1 MINPPKLRVE
11 IADREFEGGQHSRTR
26 CGAGAQEDG
35 RTMTD
40 TMDAAILLEQQLL
53 AGDSVHDCKVIRRQA
68 VGESGQEN
76 DPERMVA
83 YVVPASSVRPDSI
96 DEWVASLRKEWPFGR
111 EPILHAPWDLIAVS
125 RLPLTGDGRIDEA
138 ALTCLPLLDEEL
150 TRRWEERLKGQAG
163 IQDAML
169 SVDLEKE
176 QLPSIH
182 YSQLFSEQQGPTD
195 GEKATP
201 AVKQP
206 ENQQK
211 NSLSSSSGEPSRLAI
226 SHGGEIE
233 KADQLPRLL
242 GETLQRAAGEHP
254 DHGLRTII
262 DGGEQFLSYS
272 ELLARADRLLGGLRQ
287 AGLRPGD
294 KVIFQFMH
302 NLDFLSAF
310 WACVLGGFVP
320 APLAPSR
327 EGMNSA
333 AEKLQNAWKILD
345 ARMVLTTRELAP
357 RIRALLGVL
366 KLPEAQVEC
375 VEDLVASDASGGW
388 NSGESSDLALV
399 MLTSGS
405 TGVPKAVMLS
415 HRNLIRRSAGSAQM
429 NGFSSDAVTL
439 NWMPLD
445 HVAGIVYFHL
455 RDMFLG
461 CQQIHAATDLVTQD
475 PLIWPEW
482 VDRYQVTTTFA
493 PNFAFGLVNDH
504 SEEIAARART
514 PTGVWDLSRLLY
526 LLNGAEAIV
535 PRTARRFLEILAPYG
550 LPPTA
555 MWPVWGMSE
564 TSSGTIYSE
573 TFRLESSSDDD
584 PFVEVGR
591 PIPGFSMRIVDDKE
605 QPIAEGTTGSL
616 QVKGDQVT
624 TGYYNRPDLNAESF
638 TQDGWFR
645 TGDLGFL
652 LRGRLTI
659 TGREKD
665 VIVINSVNYP
675 CHEIEGLVE
684 EIDGIETSF
693 TAACAV
699 RDSDAKTDRLAIF
712 FHPVAGCETISAE
725 LIRTIRGA
733 VSRRLG
739 VSPDYLLPVEREAIP
754 KTNIGKIQR
763 PQLAKSFA
771 QGEFADVLRR
781 VEVLTGGANTL
792 PDWFFRPV
800 WQRADLRGRRETGPV
815 LIFADSRGLGAY
827 LQQIIV
833 AAGGNCALVFQAS
846 EFAEEDDRLSIDPA
860 NSDHYRHA
868 LEVLN
873 RRGFEPHSIVHLW
886 TYGADP
892 THPEGVEETEVAQ
905 ETGLLSVLRLAQA
918 LNSAEPQRTGGL
930 AVRLT
935 VVSNRLQSVEDG
947 ASTRENQ
954 AQSFEKASLLGL
966 LKTIPQENPILAC
979 CHLDLPL
986 ATHEENAPLILSELS
1001 GRTRDAEVAYRCG
1014 RRWVRR
1020 LERANLAAQPPGRL
1034 PIEKGGLYLLSGG
1047 LGGIGLELAKYLL
1060 KHFQASLVLIGR
1072 TKLDVGDR
1080 QAALDS
1086 LEVLASVA
1094 KGNVLYAAVDVGDS
1108 EGLSEIVERAEERFG
1123 RALAG
1128 VFHLAGAYH
1137 ESTVAEETAAGMRAI
1152 LHPKLKGALAL
1163 HQLIERRPG
1172 ALFVSFSSV
1181 NGFMGGYG
1189 VSAYAAANSLLE
1201 AFSEF
1206 QRGSTHVNAYCV
1218 SFSLWD
1224 DVGMSR
1230 GYVMKDAARGRGF
1243 HAISARQGLSS
1254 LLAVLQRPPGHR
1266 LVGLDG
1272 SNLHVRR
1279 LSRDLSLPA
1288 QSLAAWVSGDSHA
1301 IAELSARQ
1309 SALQMGIQDRFGTPA
1324 FCHLKKAPP
1333 AIINIAGQI
1342 DRNKG
1347 LFLSRTGIQAAG
1359 GNVPPGDDLE
1369 RTIAAI
1375 WREVLRVEQLGVT
1388 DNFFDLGGSSL
1399 AMGQANG
1406 RLQETLRRKISMTET
1421 FQYSTVRTLAAYLS
1435 GSKQTGNPPELG
1447 SSKSRGERRREMV
1460 RGRRRES

>member
-1 MINPPKLRVE
+1 MN
-11 IADREFEGGQHSRTR
+11 AF
-26 CGAGAQEDG
+26 
-35 RTMTD
+35 
-40 TMDAAILLEQQLL
+40 LLEERLL
-53 AGDSVHDCKVIRRQA
+53 SLDTVHDCRVLARRT
-68 VGESGQEN
+68 VGETAQGSES
-76 DPERMVA
+76 ERLVG
-83 YVVPASSVRPDSI
+83 YVVPATAVRPERI
-96 DEWVASLRKEWPFGR
+96 GEWIASLQKHCSEEESSTDSATPC
-111 EPILHAPWDLIAVS
+111 DLVALS
-125 RLPLTGDGRIDEA
+125 RLPLTAEGQIDGD
-138 ALTCLPLLDEEL
+138 LLAIQPVLNEQL
-150 TRRWEERLKGQAG
+150 ARRWEDLFNSLQG
-163 IQDAML
+163 IKDAMVTVEL
-169 SVDLEKE
+169 DH
-176 QLPSIH
+176 QPLPPIH
-182 YSQLFSEQQGPTD
+182 YSELFSDPIEPDNSPSSPPTIS
-195 GEKATP
+195 
-201 AVKQP
+201 QP
-206 ENQQK
+206 EKHIEPPSKSVSAQ
-211 NSLSSSSGEPSRLAI
+211 SLSISRGGAIKEPN
-226 SHGGEIE
+226 E
-233 KADQLPRLL
+233 LPRLL
-242 GETLQRAAGEHP
+242 GETLKHSAERHP
-254 DHGLRTII
+254 DHGVRII
-262 DGGEQFLSYS
+262 LNRS
-272 ELLARADRLLGGLRQ
+272 ELFFSYPELLDRAYRVLGGLQR

-294 KVIFQFMH
+294 RVIFQFIE
-302 NLDFLSAF
+302 NQDFLVTF
-310 WACVLGGFVP
+310 WACILGGIVP
-320 APLAPSR
+320 APLSPSR
-327 EGMNSA
+327 PGMSTA
-333 AEKLQNAWKILD
+333 ASKLGQTWKILD
-345 ARMVLTTRELAP
+345 ASMVLSTRELLP
-357 RIRALLGVL
+357 HIKQLLGSL
-366 KLPEAQVEC
+366 HLPEARVEC
-375 VEDLVASDASGGW
+375 VEDLSQSGA
-388 NSGESSDLALV
+388 GESHLGDAEDLALI

-429 NGFSSDAVTL
+429 NGFSSNAVTL

-455 RDMFLG
+455 RDVFLG

-504 SEEIAARART
+504 SEEIAARARAQ
-514 PTGVWDLSRLLY
+514 TGVWDLSCLHY

-535 PRTARRFLEILAPYG
+535 PRTARRFLEILAPYR

-573 TFRLESSSDDD
+573 TFRLESSSDED

-591 PIPGFSMRIVDDKE
+591 PIPGFSIRIVDDKE

-616 QVKGDQVT
+616 QVQGDQVT
-624 TGYYNRPDLNAESF
+624 AGYYNRPDLNAESF
-638 TQDGWFR
+638 TEDGWFR

-659 TGREKD
+659 TGRDKD

-675 CHEIEGLVE
+675 CHEIEGIVE
-684 EIDGIETSF
+684 EIDEIETSF

-771 QGEFADVLRR
+771 QGDFADVLRR

-800 WQRADLRGRRETGPV
+800 WQRADLRGQRETGPV

-827 LQQIIV
+827 LQQTIV
-833 AAGGNCALVFQAS
+833 AAGGKCVLVFQAS
-846 EFAEEDDRLSIDPA
+846 QFAEEADRLSIDPA
-860 NSDHYRHA
+860 NSDHYRQA
-868 LEVLN
+868 LEVLK
-873 RRGFEPHSIVHLW
+873 RRGFEPQSIVHLW
-886 TYGADP
+886 TYGEDP
-892 THPEGVEETEVAQ
+892 TRTQGVD
-905 ETGLLSVLRLAQA
+905 ETGDTQEMGLMSVLRLAQA
-918 LNSAEPQRTGGL
+918 LNSVEPSRTSGL
-930 AVRLT
+930 AVRLA

-947 ASTRENQ
+947 ASTLESQVQ
-954 AQSFEKASLLGL
+954 AFEKASLLGL
-966 LKTIPQENPILAC
+966 LKTIPQENPTLAC
-979 CHLDLPL
+979 CHLDVPL
-986 ATHEENAPLILSELS
+986 ADNEENGSLILSELS
-1001 GRTRDAEVAYRCG
+1001 GQTRDAEVAYRGG

-1020 LERANLAAQPPGRL
+1020 LERADLAAQPPGPL

-1060 KHFQASLVLIGR
+1060 KHFQASLILVGR
-1072 TKLDVGDR
+1072 TKLDAGDR

-1086 LEVLASVA
+1086 LKVLASVA
-1094 KGNVLYAAVDVGDS
+1094 KGSVQYAAVDVGDS
-1108 EGLSEIVERAEERFG
+1108 EGLSEIVGRAEERLG

-1128 VFHLAGAYH
+1128 VFHLAGLFH
-1137 ESTVAEETAAGMRAI
+1137 ESTVAEETAVGMRAI

-1172 ALFVSFSSV
+1172 ALFVCFSSV

-1206 QRGSTHVNAYCV
+1206 QRDSTDVNAYCV

-1243 HAISARQGLSS
+1243 YAISARQGLSS
-1254 LLAVLQRPPGHR
+1254 LLAVLQRPPGH
-1266 LVGLDG
+1266 LFVGLDG

-1288 QSLAAWVSGDSHA
+1288 QSLAAWVSGDSQR

-1309 SALQMGIQDRFGTPA
+1309 SALPMGVEDRFGTPA

-1333 AIINIAGQI
+1333 AILNIAGEI

-1347 LFLSRTGIQAAG
+1347 LFLTRTGVQEAG

-1406 RLQETLRRKISMTET
+1406 RLQETLKRKISMTET

-1435 GSKQTGNPPELG
+1435 GSKQTGNAPELG
-1447 SSKSRGERRREMV
+1447 NSKSRGERRREMV

>member
-1 MINPPKLRVE
+1 MN
-11 IADREFEGGQHSRTR
+11 AF
-26 CGAGAQEDG
+26 
-35 RTMTD
+35 
-40 TMDAAILLEQQLL
+40 LLEERLL
-53 AGDSVHDCKVIRRQA
+53 SLDTVHDCRVVGRRT
-68 VGESGQEN
+68 VGESAQGSES
-76 DPERMVA
+76 ERLVG
-83 YVVPASSVRPDSI
+83 YVVPATVVRPERIGEWIRSLQKHCSEEESSTDS
-96 DEWVASLRKEWPFGR
+96 ATPC
-111 EPILHAPWDLIAVS
+111 DLVAVS
-125 RLPLTGDGRIDEA
+125 RLPLTAEGQIDGD
-138 ALTCLPLLDEEL
+138 LLAIQPVLNEQL
-150 TRRWEERLKGQAG
+150 ARRWEDGLRSLPG
-163 IQDAML
+163 IKDAMVTVEL
-169 SVDLEKE
+169 DH
-176 QLPSIH
+176 QPLPQIH
-182 YSQLFSEQQGPTD
+182 YSELFFEPIEPDNSPSSPPTIS
-195 GEKATP
+195 
-201 AVKQP
+201 QP
-206 ENQQK
+206 EKRIEPPSKRASAQ
-211 NSLSSSSGEPSRLAI
+211 SLSI
-226 SHGGEIE
+226 SHGGPIKGPDE
-233 KADQLPRLL
+233 LPRLL
-242 GETLQRAAGEHP
+242 GETLKHSAERHP
-254 DHGLRTII
+254 DHGLRII
-262 DGGEQFLSYS
+262 LNRS
-272 ELLARADRLLGGLRQ
+272 ELFFSYPELLDRAHRVLGGLQR
-287 AGLRPGD
+287 AGLGPGD
-294 KVIFQFMH
+294 RVIFQFIE
-302 NLDFLSAF
+302 NQDFLIAF
-310 WACVLGGFVP
+310 WACILGGVVP
-320 APLAPSR
+320 APLSPSR
-327 EGMNSA
+327 PGMSTTA
-333 AEKLQNAWKILD
+333 SKLGHAWKILD
-345 ARMVLTTRELAP
+345 ASMVLCTRELLP
-357 RIRALLGVL
+357 HIKELLGSL
-366 KLPEAQVEC
+366 NLPEARVEC
-375 VEDLVASDASGGW
+375 VEDLSQSDV
-388 NSGESSDLALV
+388 GESHIGDAEDLALI

-429 NGFSSDAVTL
+429 NGFSSNAVTL

-455 RDMFLG
+455 RDVFLG
-461 CQQIHAATDLVTQD
+461 CQQVHAATDLVTQD

-504 SEEIAARART
+504 CEQIAARART
-514 PTGVWDLSRLLY
+514 QTGVWDLSCLRY

-573 TFRLESSSDDD
+573 TFRLESSSDED

-591 PIPGFSMRIVDDKE
+591 PIPGFSIRIVDDKE
-605 QPIAEGTTGSL
+605 QPTVEGTTGSL

-638 TQDGWFR
+638 TEDGWFR

-652 LRGRLTI
+652 SRGRLTI

-675 CHEIEGLVE
+675 CHEIEGIVE
-684 EIDGIETSF
+684 EIDEIETSF

-699 RDSDAKTDRLAIF
+699 RDSEAKTDRLAIF
-712 FHPVAGCETISAE
+712 FHPVSGCEAISPE

-739 VSPDYLLPVEREAIP
+739 VSPDYLLPVDRDAIP

-771 QGEFADVLRR
+771 QGDFREVLRR
-781 VEVLTGGANTL
+781 VEVLMGGTNTL
-792 PDWFFRPV
+792 PDWFFQPV

-827 LQQIIV
+827 LQQTIV
-833 AAGGNCALVFQAS
+833 AAGGKCVLIFQAS
-846 EFAEEDDRLSIDPA
+846 EFAEEADRLSIDPA
-860 NSDHYRHA
+860 NSDHYRRA
-868 LEVLN
+868 LEVLG
-873 RRGFEPHSIVHLW
+873 RRGFEPQSIVHFW
-886 TYGADP
+886 TYGEDP
-892 THPEGVEETEVAQ
+892 TRPEGVKEIEDTQEV
-905 ETGLLSVLRLAQA
+905 GVLSVLRLAQA
-918 LNSAEPQRTGGL
+918 LSSAEPPRRGGL

-935 VVSNRLQSVEDG
+935 VVSNRLQAVEDG
-947 ASTRENQ
+947 ASTRENHAQ
-954 AQSFEKASLLGL
+954 AFEKASLLGL
-966 LKTIPQENPILAC
+966 LKTIPQENPTLAC
-979 CHLDLPL
+979 CHLDVPL
-986 ATHEENAPLILSELS
+986 ADNEENAPLILSELS
-1001 GRTRDAEVAYRCG
+1001 SQTRDAEVAYRGG

-1020 LERANLAAQPPGRL
+1020 LERADLRAQPPGPL

-1060 KHFQASLVLIGR
+1060 KHFQASLILVGR
-1072 TKLDVGDR
+1072 TKLDAGDR
-1080 QAALDS
+1080 QASLNS
-1086 LEVLASVA
+1086 LEVLASVT
-1094 KGNVLYAAVDVGDS
+1094 KGNAFYAAVDVGDS
-1108 EGLSEIVERAEERFG
+1108 QGLSEIVGRAEQRFG

-1128 VFHLAGAYH
+1128 VFHLAGLFH
-1137 ESTVAEETAAGMRAI
+1137 ESTVAEETAVGMRRI

-1230 GYVMKDAARGRGF
+1230 GYVMKDLARERGF
-1243 HAISARQGLSS
+1243 YTISARQGLSS

-1272 SNLHVRR
+1272 SNFDVRR
-1279 LSRDLSLPA
+1279 VSRDLSLPA

-1333 AIINIAGQI
+1333 AMTNSAGQI
-1342 DRNKG
+1342 DRHKG
-1347 LFLSRTGIQAAG
+1347 LLLSPTGVQAAG

-1406 RLQETLRRKISMTET
+1406 RLQEALKRKISMTET
-1421 FQYSTVRTLAAYLS
+1421 FQYSTVRTLATYLS
-1435 GSKQTGNPPELG
+1435 GSKQTGNAPELG
-1447 SSKSRGERRREMV
+1447 NSKSRGERRREMV

>member
-1 MINPPKLRVE
+1 MN
-11 IADREFEGGQHSRTR
+11 AF
-26 CGAGAQEDG
+26 
-35 RTMTD
+35 
-40 TMDAAILLEQQLL
+40 LLEQRLL
-53 AGDSVHDCKVIRRQA
+53 SLDTVHDCRVVGRRTA
-68 VGESGQEN
+68 GESSQGAES
-76 DPERMVA
+76 ERLLG
-83 YVVPASSVRPDSI
+83 YVVPATVVRPERI
-96 DEWVASLRKEWPFGR
+96 GEWIASLQKHCSEEQSITDSPT
-111 EPILHAPWDLIAVS
+111 PCDLVAVS
-125 RLPLTGDGRIDEA
+125 RLPLTAEGQIDGD
-138 ALTCLPLLDEEL
+138 LLAIQPVLNEQL
-150 TRRWEERLKGQAG
+150 ARRWEDVLRSLPG
-163 IQDAML
+163 IKDAM
-169 SVDLEKE
+169 VTVEPDH
-176 QLPSIH
+176 QPLPPIH
-182 YSQLFSEQQGPTD
+182 YSELFFDPIEPDNSPSAPPT
-195 GEKATP
+195 TS
-201 AVKQP
+201 QP
-206 ENQQK
+206 EKHIEPPSKSVSAQ
-211 NSLSSSSGEPSRLAI
+211 SLSI
-226 SHGGEIE
+226 SHGGAIKGPDE
-233 KADQLPRLL
+233 LPRLL
-242 GETLQRAAGEHP
+242 GETLAHSAQRHP
-254 DHGLRTII
+254 DHGLRMILNRS
-262 DGGEQFLSYS
+262 EVFFSYP
-272 ELLARADRLLGGLRQ
+272 ELLDRAYRVLGGLQR

-294 KVIFQFMH
+294 RVIFQFID
-302 NLDFLSAF
+302 NQDFLIAF
-310 WACVLGGFVP
+310 WACILGGVVP
-320 APLAPSR
+320 APLSPSR
-327 EGMNSA
+327 PGMSA
-333 AEKLQNAWKILD
+333 AASKLGHAWKILD
-345 ARMVLTTRELAP
+345 ASMVLSSRELLP
-357 RIRALLGVL
+357 HIKELLGSL
-366 KLPEAQVEC
+366 NLPEARVGC
-375 VEDLVASDASGGW
+375 VEDLSQSDP
-388 NSGESSDLALV
+388 GEAHIGDAEDLALI

-429 NGFSSDAVTL
+429 NGFSSNAVTL

-455 RDMFLG
+455 RDVFLG

-482 VDRYQVTTTFA
+482 VARYQVTTTFA

-504 SEEIAARART
+504 GEEIAARART
-514 PTGVWDLSRLLY
+514 QTGVWDLSCLRY

-535 PRTARRFLEILAPYG
+535 PRTARRFLQILAPYG
-550 LPPTA
+550 LPPSA

-573 TFRLESSSDDD
+573 TFRLESSSDQD

-591 PIPGFSMRIVDDKE
+591 PIPGFSIRIVDDKE
-605 QPIAEGTTGSL
+605 QPVTEGTTGSL

-624 TGYYNRPDLNAESF
+624 TGYYNRPDLNTESF
-638 TQDGWFR
+638 TADGWFR

-652 LRGRLTI
+652 SRGRLTI
-659 TGREKD
+659 TGRDKD

-675 CHEIEGLVE
+675 CHEIEGIVE
-684 EIDGIETSF
+684 EIDEIETSF

-699 RDSDAKTDRLAIF
+699 RDSEAKTDRLAIF
-712 FHPVAGCETISAE
+712 FHPVSGCEAITPE

-739 VSPDYLLPVEREAIP
+739 VSPDFLIPVERDAIP

-763 PQLAKSFA
+763 LQLAKSFA
-771 QGEFADVLRR
+771 QGEFANVLRR
-781 VEVLTGGANTL
+781 IEVLTGGANTV

-815 LIFADSRGLGAY
+815 LIFADSGGLGAY
-827 LQQIIV
+827 LQQTII
-833 AAGGNCALVFQAS
+833 AAGGKCVLVFQAG
-846 EFAEEDDRLSIDPA
+846 EFAEEADRLNIDPA
-860 NSDHYRHA
+860 DSGHYRHA
-868 LEVLN
+868 LEVLG
-873 RRGFEPHSIVHLW
+873 RRGFEPQSIVHLW
-886 TYGADP
+886 TYGEDR
-892 THPEGVEETEVAQ
+892 TRSESVEEIEDTQ
-905 ETGLLSVLRLAQA
+905 EMGVLSILRLTQA
-918 LNSAEPQRTGGL
+918 LNSAEPRRTEGL
-930 AVRLT
+930 TVRLT
-935 VVSNRLQSVEDG
+935 VVSNRLQAVEDG
-947 ASTRENQ
+947 ACAREGQ

-966 LKTIPQENPILAC
+966 LKTIPQEDPTLAC
-979 CHLDLPL
+979 CHLDMPL
-986 ATHEENAPLILSELS
+986 AANEENASLLLSELS
-1001 GRTRDAEVAYRCG
+1001 GHTRDAEVAYRGGC
-1014 RRWVRR
+1014 RWVRR

-1060 KHFQASLVLIGR
+1060 KHFQASLILVGR
-1072 TKLDVGDR
+1072 TKLAAGDR
-1080 QAALDS
+1080 QDSLNS
-1086 LEVLASVA
+1086 LEVLASLT
-1094 KGNVLYAAVDVGDS
+1094 KGNVFYAAVDVGDS
-1108 EGLSEIVERAEERFG
+1108 EGLSEIVRRAEERFG

-1128 VFHLAGAYH
+1128 VFHLAGLFH
-1137 ESTVAEETAAGMRAI
+1137 ESTVAEETAVGMRAI

-1163 HQLIERRPG
+1163 HQLIARRPG
-1172 ALFVSFSSV
+1172 ALFVSFSSI

-1206 QRGSTHVNAYCV
+1206 QRESTHVNAYCV

-1243 HAISARQGLSS
+1243 YAISARQGLSS
-1254 LLAVLQRPPGHR
+1254 LLAVLQRPPGHL

-1288 QSLAAWVSGDSHA
+1288 QSLAAWVSGDSRA
-1301 IAELSARQ
+1301 IAQLSARQ
-1309 SALQMGIQDRFGTPA
+1309 SALQIGIEDRFGTPT
-1324 FCHLKKAPP
+1324 FCRLKKAPP

-1347 LFLSRTGIQAAG
+1347 LLLSRTGVQAAG

-1406 RLQETLRRKISMTET
+1406 RLQETLKRKISMTET
-1421 FQYSTVRTLAAYLS
+1421 FQYSTVRTLATYLS
-1435 GSKQTGNPPELG
+1435 GSNQSGNAPELG
-1447 SSKSRGERRREMV
+1447 NSKSRGERRREMV

>member
-1 MINPPKLRVE
+1 MN
-11 IADREFEGGQHSRTR
+11 AF
-26 CGAGAQEDG
+26 
-35 RTMTD
+35 
-40 TMDAAILLEQQLL
+40 LLEERLL
-53 AGDSVHDCKVIRRQA
+53 SLDTVHDCRVVGRRT
-68 VGESGQEN
+68 VGESAQGSES
-76 DPERMVA
+76 ERLVG
-83 YVVPASSVRPDSI
+83 YVVPATLVRPERI
-96 DEWVASLRKEWPFGR
+96 GEWIASLQKHCSEGESSTDSATPC
-111 EPILHAPWDLIAVS
+111 DLVAVS
-125 RLPLTGDGRIDEA
+125 RLPLTAEGQIDSDLLAIQPVLNEQLA
-138 ALTCLPLLDEEL
+138 RHWEDVIRSLP
-150 TRRWEERLKGQAG
+150 G
-163 IQDAML
+163 IKDAMVTVEL
-169 SVDLEKE
+169 DH
-176 QLPSIH
+176 QPLPQIH
-182 YSQLFSEQQGPTD
+182 YSELFTEPIEPDNSPSSPPTIS
-195 GEKATP
+195 
-201 AVKQP
+201 QP
-206 ENQQK
+206 EKHMEPPSKSGSAQ
-211 NSLSSSSGEPSRLAI
+211 SLSI
-226 SHGGEIE
+226 SHGGAIKGPDE
-233 KADQLPRLL
+233 LPRLL
-242 GETLQRAAGEHP
+242 GETLKHSAQRHP
-254 DHGLRTII
+254 DHGLRII
-262 DGGEQFLSYS
+262 LNRS
-272 ELLARADRLLGGLRQ
+272 ELFFSYPELLDRAYRVLGGLQR

-294 KVIFQFMH
+294 RVIFQFIE
-302 NLDFLSAF
+302 NQDFLIAF
-310 WACVLGGFVP
+310 WACILGGVVP
-320 APLAPSR
+320 APLSPSR
-327 EGMNSA
+327 PGMSTTA
-333 AEKLQNAWKILD
+333 SKLGHAWKILD
-345 ARMVLTTRELAP
+345 ASMVLSTRELLP
-357 RIRALLGVL
+357 HIKELLGSL
-366 KLPEAQVEC
+366 NLPEARVEC
-375 VEDLVASDASGGW
+375 VEDLSQSDAGQSHIGDA
-388 NSGESSDLALV
+388 EDLALI

-429 NGFSSDAVTL
+429 NGFSSNAVTL

-455 RDMFLG
+455 RDVFLG

-504 SEEIAARART
+504 CEQIAARART
-514 PTGVWDLSRLLY
+514 QTGVWDLSCLRY

-573 TFRLESSSDDD
+573 TFRLESSSDED

-591 PIPGFSMRIVDDKE
+591 PIPGFSIRIVDDKE
-605 QPIAEGTTGSL
+605 QPIAEGTTGGL

-638 TQDGWFR
+638 TEDGWFR

-652 LRGRLTI
+652 SRGRLTI
-659 TGREKD
+659 TGRDKD

-675 CHEIEGLVE
+675 CHEIEGIVE
-684 EIDGIETSF
+684 EIDEIETSF

-712 FHPVAGCETISAE
+712 FHPEAGCETISAE

-739 VSPDYLLPVEREAIP
+739 VSPDYLLPVERDAIP

-771 QGEFADVLRR
+771 QGDFADVLRR
-781 VEVLTGGANTL
+781 VEVLMGGANTL
-792 PDWFFRPV
+792 PDWFFQPV

-815 LIFADSRGLGAY
+815 LIFADSRGLGTY
-827 LQQIIV
+827 LQQTIV
-833 AAGGNCALVFQAS
+833 AGGGKCVLVFQAS
-846 EFAEEDDRLSIDPA
+846 EFAEEADRLSIDPA
-860 NSDHYRHA
+860 NSDHYRRA
-868 LEVLN
+868 LEVLG
-873 RRGFEPHSIVHLW
+873 RRGFEPQSIVHFW
-886 TYGADP
+886 TYGENR
-892 THPEGVEETEVAQ
+892 TRPEGVEQIEDTQ
-905 ETGLLSVLRLAQA
+905 EMGVLSVLRLAQA

-935 VVSNRLQSVEDG
+935 VVSNLLQAVEDG
-947 ASTRENQ
+947 ASTRENHPQ
-954 AQSFEKASLLGL
+954 AFEKASLLGL
-966 LKTIPQENPILAC
+966 LKTIPQENPTLAC

-986 ATHEENAPLILSELS
+986 ADNEENASLILSELS
-1001 GRTRDAEVAYRCG
+1001 GQTRDAEVAYRHG

-1020 LERANLAAQPPGRL
+1020 LERADLAAQPAGPL

-1060 KHFQASLVLIGR
+1060 KHFQASLILVGR
-1072 TKLDVGDR
+1072 TKLDAGDR
-1080 QAALDS
+1080 QASLNS
-1086 LEVLASVA
+1086 LEVLASVT
-1094 KGNVLYAAVDVGDS
+1094 KGNAFYAAVDVGDS
-1108 EGLSEIVERAEERFG
+1108 QGLSEIVGRAEERSG

-1128 VFHLAGAYH
+1128 VFHLAGLFH

-1152 LHPKLKGALAL
+1152 LYPKLKGTLAL

-1230 GYVMKDAARGRGF
+1230 GYVMKDAARERGF
-1243 HAISARQGLSS
+1243 YAISARQGLSS

-1301 IAELSARQ
+1301 IAQLSARQ
-1309 SALQMGIQDRFGTPA
+1309 SALPMGIQDRFGTPA
-1324 FCHLKKAPP
+1324 FCHLKKALP
-1333 AIINIAGQI
+1333 AMTNSAGQI

-1347 LFLSRTGIQAAG
+1347 LLLSPTGVQAAG

-1406 RLQETLRRKISMTET
+1406 RLQVTLKRKISMTET
-1421 FQYSTVRTLAAYLS
+1421 FQYSTVRTLATYLS
-1435 GSKQTGNPPELG
+1435 GSRQTGNAPELG
-1447 SSKSRGERRREMV
+1447 NSKSRGERRREMV

>member
-1 MINPPKLRVE
+1 MN
-11 IADREFEGGQHSRTR
+11 AF
-26 CGAGAQEDG
+26 
-35 RTMTD
+35 
-40 TMDAAILLEQQLL
+40 LLEERLL
-53 AGDSVHDCKVIRRQA
+53 SLDTVHDCRVVGRRT
-68 VGESGQEN
+68 VGESAQGSES
-76 DPERMVA
+76 ERLVG
-83 YVVPASSVRPDSI
+83 YVVPATVVRPERIGEWIRSLQKHCSEEESSTDS
-96 DEWVASLRKEWPFGR
+96 ATPC
-111 EPILHAPWDLIAVS
+111 DLVAVS
-125 RLPLTGDGRIDEA
+125 RLPLTAEGQIDGD
-138 ALTCLPLLDEEL
+138 LLAIQPVLNEQL
-150 TRRWEERLKGQAG
+150 ARRWEDGLRSLPG
-163 IQDAML
+163 IKDAMVTVEL
-169 SVDLEKE
+169 DH
-176 QLPSIH
+176 QPLPQIH
-182 YSQLFSEQQGPTD
+182 YSELFFEPIEPDNSPSSPPTIS
-195 GEKATP
+195 
-201 AVKQP
+201 QP
-206 ENQQK
+206 EKRIEPPSKRASAQ
-211 NSLSSSSGEPSRLAI
+211 SLSI
-226 SHGGEIE
+226 SHGGPIKGPDE
-233 KADQLPRLL
+233 LPRLL
-242 GETLQRAAGEHP
+242 GETLKHSAERHP
-254 DHGLRTII
+254 DHGLRII
-262 DGGEQFLSYS
+262 LNRS
-272 ELLARADRLLGGLRQ
+272 ELFFSYPELLDRAHRVLGGLQR
-287 AGLRPGD
+287 AGLGPGD
-294 KVIFQFMH
+294 RVIFQFIE
-302 NLDFLSAF
+302 NQDFLIAF
-310 WACVLGGFVP
+310 WACILGGVVP
-320 APLAPSR
+320 APLSPSR
-327 EGMNSA
+327 PGMSTTA
-333 AEKLQNAWKILD
+333 SKLGHAWKILD
-345 ARMVLTTRELAP
+345 ASMVLCTRELLP
-357 RIRALLGVL
+357 HIKELLGSL
-366 KLPEAQVEC
+366 NLPEARVEC
-375 VEDLVASDASGGW
+375 VEDLSQSDV
-388 NSGESSDLALV
+388 GESHIGDAEDLALI

-429 NGFSSDAVTL
+429 NGFSSNAVTL

-455 RDMFLG
+455 RDVFLG
-461 CQQIHAATDLVTQD
+461 CQQVHAATDLVTQD

-504 SEEIAARART
+504 CEQIAARART
-514 PTGVWDLSRLLY
+514 QTGVWDLSCLRY

-573 TFRLESSSDDD
+573 TFRLESSSDED

-591 PIPGFSMRIVDDKE
+591 PIPGFSIRIVDDKE
-605 QPIAEGTTGSL
+605 QPTVEGTTGSL

-638 TQDGWFR
+638 TEDGWFR

-652 LRGRLTI
+652 SRGRLTI

-675 CHEIEGLVE
+675 CHEIEGIVE
-684 EIDGIETSF
+684 EIDEIETSF

-699 RDSDAKTDRLAIF
+699 RDSEAKTDRLAIF
-712 FHPVAGCETISAE
+712 FHPVSGCEAISPE

-739 VSPDYLLPVEREAIP
+739 VSPDYLLPVDRDAIP

-771 QGEFADVLRR
+771 QGDFREVLRR
-781 VEVLTGGANTL
+781 VEVLMGGTNTL
-792 PDWFFRPV
+792 PDWFFQPV

-827 LQQIIV
+827 LQQTIV
-833 AAGGNCALVFQAS
+833 AAGGKCVLIFQAS
-846 EFAEEDDRLSIDPA
+846 EFAEEADRLSIDPA
-860 NSDHYRHA
+860 NSDHYRRA
-868 LEVLN
+868 LEVLG
-873 RRGFEPHSIVHLW
+873 RRGFEPQSIVHFW
-886 TYGADP
+886 TYGEDP
-892 THPEGVEETEVAQ
+892 TRPKGVEEIEDTQ
-905 ETGLLSVLRLAQA
+905 ETGVLSVLRLAQA
-918 LNSAEPQRTGGL
+918 LNSAEPPPTSGL

-947 ASTRENQ
+947 ASPRENH
-954 AQSFEKASLLGL
+954 ALAFEKASLLGL
-966 LKTIPQENPILAC
+966 LKTIPQENPTLAC
-979 CHLDLPL
+979 CHLDVPL
-986 ATHEENAPLILSELS
+986 AANEENASLLLSELS
-1001 GRTRDAEVAYRCG
+1001 SQTRDAEVAYRSG

-1020 LERANLAAQPPGRL
+1020 LERADLRAQPPGPL

-1060 KHFQASLVLIGR
+1060 KHFQASLILVGR
-1072 TKLDVGDR
+1072 RKLDDGDR
-1080 QAALDS
+1080 QASLNS
-1086 LEVLASVA
+1086 LELLASVA
-1094 KGNVLYAAVDVGDS
+1094 KGNVQYAAVDVGDS
-1108 EGLSEIVERAEERFG
+1108 QGLSEVVGQAEERFG

-1128 VFHLAGAYH
+1128 VFHLAGLFH
-1137 ESTVAEETAAGMRAI
+1137 ESTVAEETAAGMRRI

-1163 HQLIERRPG
+1163 HQLIERRAG

-1206 QRGSTHVNAYCV
+1206 QRGSTHVKAYCV

-1230 GYVMKDAARGRGF
+1230 GYVMKDLARERGF
-1243 HAISARQGLSS
+1243 YAISARQGLAS
-1254 LLAVLQRPPGHR
+1254 LLAILHRPPGHR

-1272 SNLHVRR
+1272 SNFDVRR

-1288 QSLAAWVSGDSHA
+1288 QSLAAWVSGDSHR
-1301 IAELSARQ
+1301 IAELSARP

-1324 FCHLKKAPP
+1324 LCSLKKAPS
-1333 AIINIAGQI
+1333 AMTSSAGEI
-1342 DRNKG
+1342 DRTKG
-1347 LFLSRTGIQAAG
+1347 LLLSPTGVQAGG

-1406 RLQETLRRKISMTET
+1406 RLQEALQRKISMTET
-1421 FQYSTVRTLAAYLS
+1421 FQYSTVRTLAAHLS
-1435 GSKQTGNPPELG
+1435 GAKQTGNAPELG
-1447 SSKSRGERRREMV
+1447 NSKSRGERRREMV

>member
-1 MINPPKLRVE
+1 
-11 IADREFEGGQHSRTR
+11 
-26 CGAGAQEDG
+26 
-35 RTMTD
+35 MTD
-40 TMDAAILLEQQLL
+40 RIDEAILLEQQLL

-68 VGESGQEN
+68 AGESGQEHGS
-76 DPERMVA
+76 ERMVA

-96 DEWVASLRKEWPFGR
+96 DEWVASLRKEWPMGQ

-125 RLPLTGDGRIDEA
+125 RLPLTVDGRIDET
-138 ALTCLPLLDEEL
+138 ALGCLPLLDEEL
-150 TRRWEERLKGQAG
+150 IRRWEQGFKGQAG
-163 IQDAML
+163 IEDAML
-169 SVDLEKE
+169 SVELENE
-176 QLPSIH
+176 QLSYIH
-182 YSQLFSEQQGPTD
+182 YSQLFSDQQGPTD
-195 GEKATP
+195 GEKATS
-201 AVKQP
+201 AVKQA
-206 ENQQK
+206 ENRQR
-211 NSLSSSSGEPSRLAI
+211 NSLSSSSAEPTRLAV
-226 SHGGEIE
+226 SHGGRIE
-233 KADQLPRLL
+233 NADRLPRLL
-242 GETLQRAAGEHP
+242 GETLQRAAEAHP

-262 DGGEQFLSYS
+262 DGSEQFVSYP

-320 APLAPSR
+320 APLALSR
-327 EGMNSA
+327 EGMSSA

-345 ARMVLTTRELAP
+345 VRMVLTTRELAP
-357 RIRALLGVL
+357 RIRALLGAL
-366 KLPEAQVEC
+366 RFPEAQVEC

-388 NSGESSDLALV
+388 HSGESSDLALV

-455 RDMFLG
+455 RDVFLG

-482 VDRYQVTTTFA
+482 IDKYRVTTAFA

-504 SEEIAARART
+504 AEQIAARAHT
-514 PTGVWDLSRLLY
+514 PTGVWDLSCLHY

-535 PRTARRFLEILAPYG
+535 PRTARRFLQNLAPYG

-573 TFRLESSSDDD
+573 TFRLESSSDED

-605 QPIAEGTTGSL
+605 QPVAEGTTGSL

-624 TGYYNRPDLNAESF
+624 AGYYNRPDLNAESF
-638 TQDGWFR
+638 TEDGWFR

-684 EIDGIETSF
+684 EIDQIETSF

-699 RDSDAKTDRLAIF
+699 RDSEAKTDRLAIF
-712 FHPVAGCETISAE
+712 FHPVAGCETVSAE

-739 VSPDYLLPVEREAIP
+739 VSPDYLLPVEREAVP

-771 QGEFADVLRR
+771 RGEFLDVLRR

-800 WQRADLRGRRETGPV
+800 WLRAELRGRRETGPV
-815 LIFADSRGLGAY
+815 LIFADSRGLGDY
-827 LQQIIV
+827 LRQIIV
-833 AAGGNCALVFQAS
+833 ATGGKCALVFQAR
-846 EFAEEDDRLSIDPA
+846 EFTEENDRLSIDPA
-860 NSDHYRHA
+860 NGDHYRHA

-873 RRGFEPHSIVHLW
+873 SRGFEPHSIVHLW
-886 TYGADP
+886 TYDEDRTQP
-892 THPEGVEETEVAQ
+892 KEEEEAEDAQ
-905 ETGLLSVLRLAQA
+905 KTGLLSVLRLAQA
-918 LNSAEPQRTGGL
+918 LNSAEPVRTGRWPI
-930 AVRLT
+930 RLI
-935 VVSNRLQSVEDG
+935 VVSDRLQSVEDR
-947 ASTRENQ
+947 ASLREGQ

-966 LKTIPQENPILAC
+966 LKTVSQENLNVVC
-979 CHLDLPL
+979 SHLDVPL
-986 ATHEENAPLILSELS
+986 AANEENAPLILSELS
-1001 GRTRDAEVAYRCG
+1001 CSTRDAEVAYRRG
-1014 RRWVRR
+1014 RRWVRK
-1020 LERANLAAQPPGRL
+1020 LERADLAAQTPDRL

-1072 TKLDVGDR
+1072 SKLDMGDR

-1086 LEVLASVA
+1086 LEVLATVA
-1094 KGNVLYAAVDVGDS
+1094 KGNVLYEAVDVGDA
-1108 EGLSEIVERAEERFG
+1108 EGLSEIVKRAEERSG
-1123 RALAG
+1123 QTLAG
-1128 VFHLAGAYH
+1128 VFHLAGLYH
-1137 ESTVAEETAAGMRAI
+1137 QSTVAEETDAGMRAI
-1152 LHPKLKGALAL
+1152 LHPKLKGAMAL
-1163 HQLIERRPG
+1163 HQLIERRAG
-1172 ALFVSFSSV
+1172 ALFVSFSSI

-1189 VSAYAAANSLLE
+1189 VGAYAAANSLLE

-1230 GYVMKDAARGRGF
+1230 EHVIKDVARGRGF
-1243 HAISARQGLSS
+1243 YAISARQGLDS
-1254 LLAVLQRPPGHR
+1254 LLAILQRPPGHL
-1266 LVGLDG
+1266 LVGLDP
-1272 SNLHVRR
+1272 SNLHIRR

-1301 IAELSARQ
+1301 IAELIARQ
-1309 SALQMGIQDRFGTPA
+1309 SASPMGIRDRFGTRA
-1324 FCHLKKAPP
+1324 FCQVKKAPP
-1333 AIINIAGQI
+1333 AIVKIGGQI

-1347 LFLSRTGIQAAG
+1347 LLLAHTGLQAAG
-1359 GNVPPGDDLE
+1359 GNVAPADDLE
-1369 RTIAAI
+1369 RAIAAI

-1406 RLQETLRRKISMTET
+1406 RLQETLNRKISMTET
-1421 FQYSTVRTLAAYLS
+1421 FQYPTVRTLATYLS
-1435 GSKQTGNPPELG
+1435 GSRQTGNAPELG
-1447 SSKSRGERRREMV
+1447 NSKSRGERRREMV

>member
-1 MINPPKLRVE
+1 MN
-11 IADREFEGGQHSRTR
+11 AF
-26 CGAGAQEDG
+26 
-35 RTMTD
+35 
-40 TMDAAILLEQQLL
+40 LLEERLL
-53 AGDSVHDCKVIRRQA
+53 SLDTVDDCRVVARRTA
-68 VGESGQEN
+68 GESGQGSGQGSGS
-76 DPERMVA
+76 ERLVG
-83 YVVPASSVRPDSI
+83 YVVPATSVRPERI
-96 DEWVASLRKEWPFGR
+96 GEWIRSLQKHCSEPESSTDPATPCDLVAL
-111 EPILHAPWDLIAVS
+111 S
-125 RLPLTGDGRIDEA
+125 RLPLTSEGQID
-138 ALTCLPLLDEEL
+138 TDLLAIQPVLNDQL
-150 TRRWEERLKGQAG
+150 ARRWEDRLRGLAG
-163 IQDAML
+163 IEDAMVTVEL
-169 SVDLEKE
+169 DH
-176 QLPSIH
+176 QPLPHIH
-182 YSQLFSEQQGPTD
+182 SSELFSEPI
-195 GEKATP
+195 E
-201 AVKQP
+201 P
-206 ENQQK
+206 ENSPGSPRAISQPAKQIEPPS
-211 NSLSSSSGEPSRLAI
+211 NRASAQSLSI
-226 SHGGEIE
+226 SHGGAIKGPDE
-233 KADQLPRLL
+233 LPRLL
-242 GETLQRAAGEHP
+242 GETLKHSAERHP
-254 DHGLRTII
+254 DHGLRI
-262 DGGEQFLSYS
+262 LLNRS
-272 ELLARADRLLGGLRQ
+272 ELFFSYPELLDRAHRVLGGLQR

-294 KVIFQFMH
+294 RVIFQFIE
-302 NLDFLSAF
+302 NQDFLIAF
-310 WACVLGGFVP
+310 WACILGGIVP
-320 APLAPSR
+320 APLSPSR
-327 EGMNSA
+327 PSMSA
-333 AEKLQNAWKILD
+333 PATRLGHAWRILD
-345 ARMVLTTRELAP
+345 ASMVLSSRELVP
-357 RIRALLGVL
+357 HINELLGKL
-366 KLPEAQVEC
+366 NLPEARLEC
-375 VEDLVASDASGGW
+375 VEDLSQSDA
-388 NSGESSDLALV
+388 GELHMGDGEDLALI

-455 RDMFLG
+455 RDVFLG

-482 VDRYQVTTTFA
+482 VDRYRVTTTFA

-504 SEEIAARART
+504 SDEIAARART
-514 PTGVWDLSRLLY
+514 PGGVWDLSCLRY

-564 TSSGTIYSE
+564 TSSGTIYSDA
-573 TFRLESSSDDD
+573 FGLESSSDED

-591 PIPGFSMRIVDDKE
+591 PIPGFSVRIVDDKE
-605 QPIAEGTTGSL
+605 QPAAEGTAGSL

-624 TGYYNRPDLNAESF
+624 TGYYRRPDLNAESF
-638 TQDGWFR
+638 TEDGWFR

-699 RDSDAKTDRLAIF
+699 RDADAKTDRLAIF
-712 FHPVAGCETISAE
+712 FHPAAGCETVSAE

-763 PQLAKSFA
+763 PELARSFA
-771 QGEFADVLRR
+771 QGDFLEVLRR

-792 PDWFFRPV
+792 PDWFFQPV
-800 WQRADLRGRRETGPV
+800 WQRADLRGRRESGPV
-815 LIFADSRGLGAY
+815 LILADSRGLGAY
-827 LQQIIV
+827 LGQTIV
-833 AAGGNCALVFQAS
+833 AGGGQCILVFQAR
-846 EFAEEDDRLSIDPA
+846 EFAEEADRLSIDPV
-860 NSDHYRHA
+860 NSDHYKRA

-886 TYGADP
+886 TYGEDP
-892 THPEGVEETEVAQ
+892 AHPEGVEETRDAQ
-905 ETGLLSVLRLAQA
+905 ETGVLSVLRLAQA
-918 LNSAEPQRTGGL
+918 LNSAVPLPAGGL

-947 ASTRENQ
+947 TNPRENQ
-954 AQSFEKASLLGL
+954 AQAFEKASLLGL
-966 LKTIPQENPILAC
+966 LKTIPQENPALAC
-979 CHLDLPL
+979 CHLDLRL
-986 ATHEENAPLILSELS
+986 AANEENAPLILSELG
-1001 GRTRDAEVAYRCG
+1001 GRTRDLEVAYRHG

-1020 LERANLAAQPPGRL
+1020 LERADLRAQPRGPL
-1034 PIEKGGLYLLSGG
+1034 PIENGGLYLLSGG

-1060 KHFQASLVLIGR
+1060 KHFQASLILVGRTKVGR
-1072 TKLDVGDR
+1072 TKLDAGDR
-1080 QAALDS
+1080 QASLNS
-1086 LEVLASVA
+1086 LEVLASVT
-1094 KGNVLYAAVDVGDS
+1094 KGNVLYAATDVGDS
-1108 EGLSEIVERAEERFG
+1108 QRLSEIVGQAEKRFS

-1128 VFHLAGAYH
+1128 VFHLAGLFH
-1137 ESTVAEETAAGMRAI
+1137 QSTVAEETAAGMRRI
-1152 LHPKLKGALAL
+1152 LDPKLKGALAL

-1206 QRGSTHVNAYCV
+1206 QRRSTLVKAYCV

-1224 DVGMSR
+1224 GVGMSR
-1230 GYVMKDAARGRGF
+1230 GYVLKDAARERGF
-1243 HAISARQGLSS
+1243 YAISARQGLSS
-1254 LLAVLQRPPGHR
+1254 LLAVLERPPGHR

-1272 SNLHVRR
+1272 SNFDVRR

-1288 QSLAAWVSGDSHA
+1288 QSLAAWVSGDSPR
-1301 IAELSARQ
+1301 IAELSLRQ
-1309 SALQMGIQDRFGTPA
+1309 SALQISIQDRFGTPA
-1324 FCHLKKAPP
+1324 FCRLKKAPP
-1333 AIINIAGQI
+1333 ALINTAGEI

-1347 LFLSRTGIQAAG
+1347 FLLSTAGVQAAG
-1359 GNVPPGDDLE
+1359 GNVPPADDLE

-1375 WREVLRVEQLGVT
+1375 WRAVLRVEQLGVT

-1406 RLQETLRRKISMTET
+1406 RLQETLKRTISMTET

-1435 GSKQTGNPPELG
+1435 GSKQTGTAPELDN
-1447 SSKSRGERRREMV
+1447 SKSRGERRRERV